1 MVSRFTEILKH
12 NFGVDFFFW
21 GGGWGVGGLIVVYFP
36 ALAFE
41 LPRTQM

>member
-21 GGGWGVGGLIVVYFP
+21 GGGVGGGGAHCSLFSSIGF
-36 ALAFE
+36 
-41 LPRTQM
+41 

>member
-12 NFGVDFFFW
+12 NFGVDFFL
-21 GGGWGVGGLIVVYFP
+21 GGVGGGGFIVVYFP